1 MNLLVENLNH
11 LVINFTRELSYNIL
25 SLLEVDR
32 SLLDLLLLDVN
43 GAGDQ
48 VGVGKG
54 LVQFIALKV
63 VDNVLD

>member
-1 MNLLVENLNH
+1 
-11 LVINFTRELSYNIL
+11 LSHNIF

-32 SLLDLLLLDVN
+32 CLLDLLLLDVN
-43 GAGDQ
+43 GAGNQ
-48 VGVGKG
+48 VRIGKC